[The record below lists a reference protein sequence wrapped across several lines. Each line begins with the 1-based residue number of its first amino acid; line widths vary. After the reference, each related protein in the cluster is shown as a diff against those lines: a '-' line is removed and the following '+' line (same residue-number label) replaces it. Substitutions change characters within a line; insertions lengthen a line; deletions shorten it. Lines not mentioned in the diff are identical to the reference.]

1 MSRQAL
7 AVQLVISFSGCVDY
21 AHRLLVNGVVVV
33 VAQLP
38 SAITTMVSPR
48 PPLSDASASGLPLLL
63 LLLLLLRELLTCRR
77 VEEMMVRR

>member
-21 AHRLLVNGVVVV
+21 AHRLLVNDVVVV

-48 PPLSDASASGLPLLL
+48 PPLSDAFASGLPLLL
-63 LLLLLLRELLTCRR
+63 LLLLPRELLTCRR